1 MTMRYFI
8 FIFKK
13 RYRNFFLNNFAKT
26 RKIKNYVIINL
37 SGPILSIL
45 GKFLYSFLKK
55 KITFISCDGESFLFN
70 EKKSINIW
78 MGGTSNK
85 IQTKYLKFKNNYVTS
100 SNIFTDKSK
109 ILQIYP
115 EQLNFCQLNK
125 NFKFIYASTFVK
137 PKLKTSLLIWKKY
150 KNKIM
155 NDTTVVDNNKFWSLI
170 KEINKKELSQIY
182 IDLKNLIRFQYIK
195 IINKKYNRDL
205 ILIGSNW
212 KEYYPNSIP
221 SNFSHNFIN
230 SYYRGN
236 VGLDFGSR
244 DGDEVLYSRSI
255 QILENKA
262 LLVQSKQNSLN
273 DKFLNLYKKIC
284 FKNPKELINMCENF
298 KKNPKYA
305 NDILKKLV
313 YFFNKKN
320 YNFDTLRKII

>member
-1 MTMRYFI
+1 MEGSENNITPQEYALDDVQE
-8 FIFKK
+8 KK
-13 RYRNFFLNNFAKT
+13 EIVRRYRSLL
-26 RKIKNYVIINL
+26 RSL
-37 SGPILSIL
+37 
-45 GKFLYSFLKK
+45 
-55 KITFISCDGESFLFN
+55 
-70 EKKSINIW
+70 
-78 MGGTSNK
+78 
-85 IQTKYLKFKNNYVTS
+85 
-100 SNIFTDKSK
+100 
-109 ILQIYP
+109 
-115 EQLNFCQLNK
+115 
-125 NFKFIYASTFVK
+125 K
-137 PKLKTSLLIWKKY
+137 PKLKGGDKELVRSSFEMAVEAHKNMRRKTGEPYIFHPLAVAMICVDEIGLGVRSTICALLHDTIEDTDLTLEEVQTEFGSEIARIIDGLT
-150 KNKIM
+150 KIA
-155 NDTTVVDNNKFWSLI
+155 TVVDNNKFWSLI